1 MMAAE
6 TRRFTI
12 ADLSGQTI
20 PACFAI
26 AFRIQASTLFV
37 TEFRSFDTS
46 RFPIRLQSYK
56 IIGRTNQINQYD
68 SLCKFTTECNLKMTN
83 LLLTLRVDITKD

>member
-6 TRRFTI
+6 TRRFTMT
-12 ADLSGQTI
+12 DLSGQTI
-20 PACFAI
+20 TACFAI
-26 AFRIQASTLFV
+26 AFRTQASTRFV

-56 IIGRTNQINQYD
+56 IIGRTNQIKSINTIVCVSVRQNA
-68 SLCKFTTECNLKMTN
+68 T
-83 LLLTLRVDITKD
+83 